1 MNINAVSTNINAALT
16 AEELAT
22 LKAAIAASG
31 VITLP
36 EGKTLDDVPMFQL
49 RQIKV
54 GTNPATAVIT
64 GQIK

>member
-1 MNINAVSTNINAALT
+1 MNINAVSTNINATLT

-36 EGKTLDDVPMFQL
+36 EGKTLDNVPVFQL
-49 RQIKV
+49 RQIKRGNV
-54 GTNPATAVIT
+54 TTAVIT
-64 GQIK
+64 GQIQ